1 MRCPLQTD
9 DTAGLLLDYSA
20 RRLNEDAA
28 AALERHMQLCPECR
42 QFGEQQRVLWTA
54 LDAWEPASVSADFQ
68 RRFWARAAEAER
80 RRWWTG
86 ISWKP
91 AVPVAAVCAL
101 LLVGS
106 LQTAPPPAQASDSA
120 EAEQVEQV
128 IADLDLLAQLQSR

>member
-20 RRLNEDAA
+20 RRLSEDAA
-28 AALERHMQLCPECR
+28 AALERHMGLCPECR
-42 QFGEQQRVLWTA
+42 QLGERQRVLWVA
-54 LDAWEPASVSADFQ
+54 LDAWEPADVSVDFQ

-106 LQTAPPPAQASDSA
+106 LQTAPPALASDRA